1 MSWHHAASK
10 PKPLN
15 SPDRRKWD
23 NRAGGKGAPMGRPEK
38 IRLGDT
44 LVAQN
49 VISQEQL
56 KVSLEQQKKT
66 GRRLGRV
73 LIEQG
78 FVNEEQI
85 CEAISRQLNIPY
97 INLKFYNFN
106 NDLVRRLPETQAR
119 RFRAVVLEER
129 KTAYLV
135 GMADPTDLF
144 AFDEIARLLRRD
156 VEAAVVS
163 EAILLQT
170 IDRVYRR
177 TDQISGLAK
186 ELERDVGE
194 GYVDFGALSAGL
206 GAEDAPV
213 VKLLQSIFEDAIQVN
228 ASDVHI
234 EPQEKRL
241 QIRFR
246 IDGTLMPQT
255 ESDPKIAGALTLRL
269 KLMAGLDISEKRLPQ
284 DGRLMISVR
293 DQRIDVRMS
302 TMPSQYGETV
312 VLRLLNRRA
321 TLQTLDR
328 LGMPEHVRVRF
339 GEIIQ
344 RSAGMVLVTGPTGSG
359 KTTTLYGALAE
370 LNTPDRKII
379 TVEDPVEYRLD
390 GITQVQVNEK
400 IELSFARVLRST
412 LRQDPDVILVG
423 EIRDEE
429 TAQIGLRAALTGHLV
444 LSTVHTKDAASTPL
458 RLIDMGAPS
467 YMVASSVHAVLAQ
480 RLVRMIC
487 ETCVAD
493 VPPNAQEA
501 RWLEA
506 VAGATW
512 SAKKY
517 RRGQGC
523 SHCNGIGYVGRTG
536 VYEML
541 EMTPELVRAAN
552 SADPNVFL
560 AAARPQLKG
569 RTLLDHALAL
579 VFEGR
584 TTVSEAMKVAVQLEE

>member
-1 MSWHHAASK
+1 
-10 PKPLN
+10 
-15 SPDRRKWD
+15 
-23 NRAGGKGAPMGRPEK
+23 MGRPEK

-78 FVNEEQI
+78 FANEEQI

-97 INLKFYNFN
+97 VNLKFYNFN

-129 KTAYLV
+129 KTAFLV

-194 GYVDFGALSAGL
+194 GYIDFGALGAGL

-213 VKLLQSIFEDAIQVN
+213 VKLLQSIFEDATQVN

-255 ESDPKIAGALTLRL
+255 ESDPKIAPALALRL

-284 DGRLMISVR
+284 DGRLMIIVR
-293 DQRIDVRMS
+293 EQRIDVRMS

-328 LGMPEHVRVRF
+328 LGMPEHVRQRF
-339 GEIIQ
+339 GEIIK

-379 TVEDPVEYRLD
+379 TVEDPVEYRMA

-400 IELSFARVLRST
+400 IELTFARVLRST

-493 VPPNAQEA
+493 AQPNAQEA

-506 VAGATW
+506 VAG
-512 SAKKY
+512 SAASGKRY

-523 SHCNGIGYVGRTG
+523 SHCNGVGYAGRTG

-552 SADPNVFL
+552 KADPNVFL
-560 AAARPQLKG
+560 ETARPQLKG
-569 RTLLDHALAL
+569 RTLTDHALAL

-584 TTVSEAMKVAVQLEE
+584 TTVAEAMKVAVQLEE

>member
-1 MSWHHAASK
+1 
-10 PKPLN
+10 
-15 SPDRRKWD
+15 
-23 NRAGGKGAPMGRPEK
+23 MGRPEK

-44 LVAQN
+44 LVAQK
-49 VISQEQL
+49 IITQDQL
-56 KVSLEQQKKT
+56 KLGLEQQKKS

-73 LIEQG
+73 LNELG
-78 FVNEEQI
+78 YVNEEQI

-97 INLKFYNFN
+97 VNLKFYNFN

-129 KTAYLV
+129 KSAYLV

-144 AFDEIARLLRRD
+144 AFDELTRLLRRD
-156 VEAAVVS
+156 IEAAVVS
-163 EAILLQT
+163 EALLLQT

-186 ELERDVGE
+186 ELEKDVGDSA
-194 GYVDFGALSAGL
+194 YIDFGTL
-206 GAEDAPV
+206 GVGADDAPV
-213 VKLLQSIFEDAIQVN
+213 VKLLQSIFEDAVQVN

-234 EPQEKRL
+234 EPQEKKL

-246 IDGTLMPQT
+246 IDGSLMPQT
-255 ESDPKIAGALTLRL
+255 ESDPRIAPALALRL

-284 DGRLMISVR
+284 DGRLMVSVR
-293 DQRIDVRMS
+293 DAKVDVRMS
-302 TMPSQYGETV
+302 TMPSQHGETV

-328 LGMPEHVRVRF
+328 LGMPEYVRVRF
-339 GEIIQ
+339 GEMIQ

-359 KTTTLYGALAE
+359 KTTTLYAALAE
-370 LNTPDRKII
+370 LNTPDHKII
-379 TVEDPVEYRLD
+379 TVEDPVEYRLP

-400 IELSFARVLRST
+400 IDLTFARVLRST
-412 LRQDPDVILVG
+412 LRQDPDVLLIG

-458 RLIDMGAPS
+458 RLVDMGAPG

-487 ETCVAD
+487 ETCIAEAQ
-493 VPPNAQEA
+493 PTPQEA

-506 VAGATW
+506 MGFSSQTL
-512 SAKKY
+512 KK
-517 RRGQGC
+517 GQGC

-541 EMTPELVRAAN
+541 EMTPDLVRAA
-552 SADPNVFL
+552 SAADPNVFL

-569 RTLLDHALAL
+569 RTLTDHALAL
-579 VFEGR
+579 VKEGR
-584 TTVSEAMKVAVQLEE
+584 TTVSEAMKVAVQLED